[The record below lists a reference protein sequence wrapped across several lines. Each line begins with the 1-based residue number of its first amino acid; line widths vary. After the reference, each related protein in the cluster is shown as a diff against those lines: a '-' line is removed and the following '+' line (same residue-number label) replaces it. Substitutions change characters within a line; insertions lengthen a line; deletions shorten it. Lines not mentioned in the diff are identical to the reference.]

1 MPHCGLYISLNDQFK
16 IVLDKL
22 LIHILHLIENM
33 ATFAV
38 RQSIFHFVPYVWQIL
53 FSLLLLGNPPPQL
66 KCIRRY
72 PRLESLDYMN
82 GKTRLLSYQRL
93 DRGA

>member
-16 IVLDKL
+16 IVLNKL
-22 LIHILHLIENM
+22 LRHILHLIENM

-38 RQSIFHFVPYVWQIL
+38 RQSIFHFVPYVWQVL

-72 PRLESLDYMN
+72 PRLEVS
-82 GKTRLLSYQRL
+82 RLYEW
-93 DRGA
+93 